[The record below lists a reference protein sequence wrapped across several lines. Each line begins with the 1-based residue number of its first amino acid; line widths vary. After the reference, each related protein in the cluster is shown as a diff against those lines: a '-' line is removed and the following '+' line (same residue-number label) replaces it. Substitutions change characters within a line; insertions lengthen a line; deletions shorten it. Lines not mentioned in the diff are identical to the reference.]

1 MIKTKM
7 TMEMTFVKMENI
19 NDGNGDI
26 CPQYSLYW
34 IQHVAMLLVPF
45 LLNTQVLKCNKRPS
59 INLHIGIA
67 QGHPYTPPSK
77 RSVSWPVFSYCVF
90 FLFHILVLQPV
101 AFVLH
106 VNLDFVLCPAPRFTK
121 HTNELT

>member
-7 TMEMTFVKMENI
+7 AVEITFVKME

-45 LLNTQVLKCNKRPS
+45 LLNAQVLKRQKKIQYLEIS
-59 INLHIGIA
+59 H
-67 QGHPYTPPSK
+67 
-77 RSVSWPVFSYCVF
+77 
-90 FLFHILVLQPV
+90 
-101 AFVLH
+101 
-106 VNLDFVLCPAPRFTK
+106 
-121 HTNELT
+121 